1 MLYTTPEAHMIAES
15 NFRPQKRQHD
25 NKSQNRSV
33 FNDLETIDEEET
45 QYKSRRFK
53 QVPKYKKNY
62 KKKGMTPPPA
72 GGSLQ
77 ISPKQGY

>member
-45 QYKSRRFK
+45 TQYKSKRFK
-53 QVPKYKKNY
+53 QVPK
-62 KKKGMTPPPA
+62 
-72 GGSLQ
+72 
-77 ISPKQGY
+77 